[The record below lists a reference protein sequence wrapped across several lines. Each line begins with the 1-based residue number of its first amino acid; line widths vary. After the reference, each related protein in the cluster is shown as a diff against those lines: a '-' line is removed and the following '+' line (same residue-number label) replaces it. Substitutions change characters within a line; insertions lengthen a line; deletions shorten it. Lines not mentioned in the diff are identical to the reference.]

1 MTTPLGAP
9 IDDVRY
15 VVHIKGGPDP
25 GWEVRRL
32 RASEAVSEPYEL
44 SLDLVAHVSAEDV
57 DADAL
62 LGADLEL
69 EIERGSISRSICGLV
84 HCVSSVASDSDELV
98 VHLQVVPA
106 WSYLVQHIDTRIFQ
120 DKTVP
125 EILEEVLGAALG
137 QYGRKLDASRLHEDY
152 VVRDYCVQYAE
163 SDFDFASRLMEE
175 EGIGYVF
182 RPEESGGKPTG
193 VELMVL
199 VDQEPSQPNADFEDV
214 EGIFDR
220 EVSIIADRPDTAD
233 EESIQSLEW
242 TRPEQPSKIVLRR
255 YNWKRPS
262 PDGIPQAEH
271 SVDAR
276 RGRVRE
282 IYIPDDRR
290 RVEDK
295 LGDDGYEGT
304 ELDEDEAI
312 ASRRRFELL
321 AGDHGRGHGTSNLVG
336 MIAGSIL
343 TLADHANPAL
353 AGKRFL
359 VTRVVHLGSAQ
370 ETQRDAQAGGPRFQ
384 GSFECILADV
394 PLRPTLKTRRPR
406 IHGPQTAVVTGP
418 PGEEIHTDLHG
429 RVKVHFHWDR
439 LSPFDDTSS
448 CWVRVA
454 QALAGPGWGSWS
466 LPRVGMEVIVDFLDG
481 NPDRPLVTG
490 CVYNGKNRPP
500 YDMPAGKTKST
511 IKSQTS
517 PGGGGS
523 NELRFDDG
531 AGSQEVYFHAQK
543 DHNEVVENDH
553 TRTVKVNETIDVG
566 VDRSVSVGGNQSIS
580 VVGDQTINITGNQV
594 VVVDG
599 GGDGSPHYSIIVND
613 DYALSAAKTVHVKA
627 EERITL
633 QCKTTIIELTPDRIV
648 LQAGEGG
655 SRMVLDVEALVRS
668 KNDGVVHLDSSG
680 YVVAQAKQKG
690 MLALTGAA
698 VLSSEPG
705 ATVALTGEA
714 KLAAPEGGA
723 SLLLNADAKMEGNNA
738 YVTSQGANLDLTT
751 AATLASGESATVQAP
766 TVTCAGESAATI
778 SGASVDVLGSAVTTV
793 KGATVKIN

>member
-1 MTTPLGAP
+1 MTNATRTP

-15 VVHIKGGPDP
+15 VVHIEGGPDP

-32 RASEAVSEPYEL
+32 RLQESISEPYEL
-44 SLDLVAHVSAEDV
+44 SLDLVARVPPEEIDP
-57 DADAL
+57 DAL

-69 EIERGSISRSICGLV
+69 EIERGPVSRSICGLV
-84 HCVSSVASDSDELV
+84 HRVSSVASDSDELV
-98 VHLQVVPA
+98 VQLQVVPA
-106 WSYLVQHIDTRIFQ
+106 FRYLAQHVDTRIFQ
-120 DKTVP
+120 DQTVP
-125 EILEEVLGAALG
+125 EILAQVLGPTLG
-137 QYGRKLDASRLHEDY
+137 QYGRKLDTSRLREGY

-182 RPEESGGKPTG
+182 RPEEAGGKPTG
-193 VELMVL
+193 VERMVL
-199 VDQEPSQPNADFEDV
+199 VDQEPSQPNAGFEDV

-262 PDGIPQAEH
+262 PEGIPHAER
-271 SVDAR
+271 SVEPR

-290 RVEDK
+290 RLEDK
-295 LGDDGYEGT
+295 LGDDAYEGT

-336 MIAGSIL
+336 MIAGSIF
-343 TLADHANPAL
+343 TLADHASPTL
-353 AGKRFL
+353 AGKRLL
-359 VTRVVHLGSAQ
+359 VTRVVHQGHAP
-370 ETQRDAQAGGPRFQ
+370 ETERNAEAEGPRFQ

-394 PLRPTLKTRRPR
+394 PFRPPLATPRPR
-406 IHGPQTAVVTGP
+406 IHGPQTAIVTGP
-418 PGEEIHTDLHG
+418 SGEEIHTDIHG
-429 RVKVHFHWDR
+429 RIKVHFHWDR

-454 QALAGPGWGSWS
+454 QTLAGPGWGSWS

-490 CVYNGKNRPP
+490 CVYNGQNRPP
-500 YDMPAGKTKST
+500 YDMPAGKTKTT

-543 DHNEVVENDH
+543 DHNEVIENDH
-553 TRTVKVNETIDVG
+553 TRTVKANETIDVK
-566 VDRSVSVGGNQSIS
+566 VDRSVSVGGNQSVS
-580 VVGDQTINITGNQV
+580 VTGDQTINVTGNQV

-599 GGDGSPHYSIIVND
+599 GGQGSPHYSITVND

-648 LQAGEGG
+648 LQAGESG

-668 KNDGVVHLDSSG
+668 KNEGVVHLDSSG

-690 MLALTGAA
+690 MLALTGSA

-738 YVTSQGANLDLTT
+738 HVSSQGANLDLTT
-751 AATLASGESATVQAP
+751 AATLGSGESATVQAP
-766 TVTCAGESAATI
+766 TVTCAGESTATI
-778 SGASVDVLGSAVTTV
+778 TAASVDVLGSGVTTV
-793 KGATVKIN
+793 KGAAVKIN